1 MARKKVEVDP
11 IPDLLAH
18 AEEAQVRGRKILEE
32 LNDLNAQYVPLL
44 EELQE
49 LESTILRIRRNVA
62 AVNEN
67 IPIGNE
73 DRRPYDVPA
82 DINALVRTRRNLPV
96 TDVTVLPQI
105 VADGPFWEGAS
116 PQYSRFRG

>member
-1 MARKKVEVDP
+1 MARKKIEVNP

-18 AEEAQVRGRKILEE
+18 AEEAQVRGREILDE

-44 EELQE
+44 EELQV
-49 LESTILRIRRNVA
+49 LEATIQRTRRNVE

-67 IPIGNE
+67 IRIAQE

-82 DINALVRTRRNLPV
+82 DINALVRTHWNLPV
-96 TDVTVLPQI
+96 TDLAVLPQI
-105 VADGPFWEGAS
+105 VARGPFWEGTS
-116 PQYSRFRG
+116 PAYVRLKG